1 MKTISWVLGALA
13 VLIGIG
19 AWLGHNQQ
27 IKQAQVQAAARPLPV
42 TVAVQPVV
50 QKRIVEQ
57 TEYIGQITF
66 WREVPMTATT
76 QGIVRSLAIRLN
88 GTVRPGQPLLTV
100 DTDVSRASLAVAE
113 ATLAKARQDLARYET
128 LQRENNATATE
139 VETARLQV
147 SNAELQITSLRKQI
161 SEAIIHAP
169 IGGTITEKP
178 IEQGMFI
185 APGTPLATITDVSF
199 VNVIVNIPET
209 ELLNW
214 PVGRVVR
221 VDFEGYPTVFFRG
234 TVHQI
239 GLKGG
244 EAGTFPVEIRV
255 ANNRPATPLRV
266 GMTARV
272 SRTDTAP
279 TPVLTIPRTALV
291 QGSDTT
297 AVYVLQGH
305 HVRLRPIQTGD
316 PSGTDLVVHRGLR
329 LGDQVV
335 VSGANGLRDNVMVD
349 VNNVK

>member
-1 MKTISWVLGALA
+1 MKTVIWVLGALA

-27 IKQAQVQAAARPLPV
+27 IKQAQVQAAARPRPV

-50 QKRIVEQ
+50 QKTITEQ
-57 TEYIGQITF
+57 TEYIGQSTF

-76 QGIVRSLAIRLN
+76 QGIVRSLNIRLN
-88 GTVRPGQPLLTV
+88 GTVRAGQPLLTV
-100 DTDVSRASLAVAE
+100 DTDVNRASLAVAE

-139 VETARLQV
+139 VETARLQM
-147 SNAELQITSLRKQI
+147 SNAGLQITSLRKQI
-161 SEAIIHAP
+161 SEAVIHAP

-199 VNVIVNIPET
+199 VKVIVNIPET

-214 PVGRVVR
+214 RVGRIVR
-221 VDFEGYPTVFFRG
+221 VDFEGYPGTSFRG

-244 EAGTFPVEIRV
+244 EAGTFPVDIRV

-272 SRTDTAP
+272 RRTDTAP
-279 TPVLTIPRTALV
+279 AAVLTIPRTALV
-291 QGSDTT
+291 QGADTT
-297 AVYVLQGH
+297 SVYVLHRNQ
-305 HVRLRPIQTGD
+305 VRLRPIQIGD
-316 PSGTDLVVHRGLR
+316 PSGTDLVVRRGLQA
-329 LGDQVV
+329 GEQVV
-335 VSGANGLRDNVMVD
+335 VSGTNGLRDNVLVNVD
-349 VNNVK
+349 NVK